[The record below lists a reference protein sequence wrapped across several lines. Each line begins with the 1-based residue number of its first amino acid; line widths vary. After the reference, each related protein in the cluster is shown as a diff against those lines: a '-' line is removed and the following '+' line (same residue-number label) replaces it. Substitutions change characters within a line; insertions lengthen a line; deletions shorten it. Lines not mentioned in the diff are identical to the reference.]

1 MSSGFIHIIA
11 NDRISTFICSQYYSI
26 VYTPPFLYPVVLALE
41 RHLGC
46 FCVFVVV
53 QPLSHVGLFATL
65 WMVARQAPVPVGFPR
80 QEYWNGLLLP
90 LPFHILATVNNTSYE
105 QLQVSHQECA
115 VQCGNGGNSFK
126 ILTSFLLHIYSE
138 VGVLDHGSFLCNF

>member
-26 VYTPPFLYPVVLALE
+26 VYMLPFLYPVVLGLE

-53 QPLSHVGLFATL
+53 QPLSHVGLFATP
-65 WMVARQAPVPVGFPR
+65 WMVACQAPVPVGFPG
-80 QEYWNGLLLP
+80 QEHWSGLP
-90 LPFHILATVNNTSYE
+90 LPSPFHIWAAVNNTSYE

-126 ILTSFLLHIYSE
+126 ILTSFLLHIYPE
-138 VGVLDHGSFLCNF
+138 VGFLDPGSFICNF